1 MMGLLLLGPLLIRFI
16 TAIALMFSWRQ
27 IVWQRYMSVVGELLA
42 VGLSA
47 ALFSKVQ
54 QSGTLVMQGGGW
66 AAPYG
71 ISFVADSFAAMLL
84 LVTSLVGLGV
94 SLFAAGSMLNNRLR
108 FGFYPIYHLLLAGIS
123 GAFLAGDIFN
133 LYVWFEVM
141 IISSFVLLTLGGER
155 AQIEGAVKYFTLN
168 FLASIIFLTALAVLY
183 GLTGTLNMA
192 DISLKLAAIEQRSL
206 VDICAFILLVA
217 FGIKSAVFP
226 LYFWLPASYHTPPV
240 AVTAIFGGLL
250 TKVGVYAIIRVI
262 SLMFPWDDFIAE
274 LLGWVAVLT
283 IFSGGLGAMVQK
295 HVVKALAWLIICHI
309 GLMLAAVATHQQQ
322 ALSGALFYMVH
333 DMIAKTGVFL
343 ATGIMYRLVASHLY
357 SRMGGLM
364 QRHPYWSLLLA
375 IPLFSLVGIPP
386 LSGFWPKLSMLNGM
400 AQTAQWWYFGAV
412 LVGSLITLV
421 VVVRLW
427 IEVFWKPEA
436 GEAVP
441 GFRYFHQYPL
451 AKQRAML
458 LGLLVVAG
466 CSLLMV
472 YFVPELQ
479 NWSTQAAAD
488 LLQPGAYIQEVLKL
502 KGAPLP

>member
-27 IVWQRYMSVVGELLA
+27 IVWQRYMSVVGELMA

-54 QSGTLVMQGGGW
+54 QSGTLVMQAGGW

-108 FGFYPIYHLLLAGIS
+108 FGFYPIYHFLLAGIS

-262 SLMFPWDDFIAE
+262 SLMFPWDDYSPA
-274 LLGWVAVLT
+274 LGLDGCT
-283 IFSGGLGAMVQK
+283 HHFERRLGCHGA
-295 HVVKALAWLIICHI
+295 KAR
-309 GLMLAAVATHQQQ
+309 G
-322 ALSGALFYMVH
+322 
-333 DMIAKTGVFL
+333 K
-343 ATGIMYRLVASHLY
+343 
-357 SRMGGLM
+357 
-364 QRHPYWSLLLA
+364 
-375 IPLFSLVGIPP
+375 
-386 LSGFWPKLSMLNGM
+386 GFGM
-400 AQTAQWWYFGAV
+400 ADYLSHWFH
-412 LVGSLITLV
+412 
-421 VVVRLW
+421 
-427 IEVFWKPEA
+427 A
-436 GEAVP
+436 GRCCHA
-441 GFRYFHQYPL
+441 
-451 AKQRAML
+451 
-458 LGLLVVAG
+458 
-466 CSLLMV
+466 
-472 YFVPELQ
+472 
-479 NWSTQAAAD
+479 
-488 LLQPGAYIQEVLKL
+488 
-502 KGAPLP
+502 

>member
-42 VGLSA
+42 VLLSA
-47 ALFSKVQ
+47 TLFSKVQ
-54 QSGTLVMQGGGW
+54 QSGTLVMQAGGW

-71 ISFVADSFAAMLL
+71 ITFVADSFAAMLL

-108 FGFYPIYHLLLAGIS
+108 FGFYPIYHFLLAGIS

-192 DISLKLAAIEQRSL
+192 DISLKLAAIEQRSM

-262 SLMFPWDDFIAE
+262 SLMFPWDDFIAQ

-283 IFSGGLGAMVQK
+283 IFSGGMGAMVQK

-309 GLMLAAVATHQQQ
+309 GLMLAAVATHNEL
-322 ALSGALFYMVH
+322 ALSGALFYIVH
-333 DMIAKTGVFL
+333 DMIAKTGAFL

-357 SRMGGLM
+357 SRMGALM
-364 QRHPYWSLLLA
+364 HHYPYWSLLLA

-386 LSGFWPKLSMLNGM
+386 LSGFWPKLSMLSGM
-400 AQTAQWWYFGAV
+400 ALSGLWWYFGAV

-427 IEVFWKPEA
+427 IEVFWKPETGDA
-436 GEAVP
+436 LPA
-441 GFRYFHQYPL
+441 FRYFHQYPL
-451 AKQRAML
+451 AKQRAMF
-458 LGLLVVAG
+458 LGLLVLAG

-479 NWSTQAAAD
+479 AWSMQAATD
-488 LLQPGAYIQEVLKL
+488 LLQPAAYIEEVLKRE
-502 KGAPLP
+502 GVPAP